1 MRLHILGFAITS
13 IAVNLCIVHSVTGF
27 TLKYVHHRH
36 QQRVTA
42 SQIDGKRTT
51 HLIFSHVEDD
61 TDTDDD
67 DDVGS
72 PPMDLPGAENPSY
85 NINELESMTVPQL
98 KQQLR
103 LRGMKLVGR
112 KSDLINRLLSG
123 GNRMMEDSEDPTVRK
138 GDFSNNTAKEF
149 VDVSSFLDDSDV
161 GKSVKS
167 SSSASVDSYSDND
180 SDSSNPE
187 VWGTE
192 ARLSTSDDYDDK
204 RIVIDSLSRTVLEFK
219 GSNQTYVEAVIVAT
233 RDALR
238 PYMRGGSASYNASQP
253 ITTAKATEQ
262 RLREIQLK
270 REMEAASPI
279 HFDDTEGLDEG
290 DETGIFENILRREV
304 SDWGKYTVTG
314 AQLSAQEVQ
323 GVLLL
328 SDVHGPHS
336 ADTIALAE
344 KIAFECQ
351 PIIVMVP
358 DLFRGNPWTSKTTNT
373 MNEAGQTYEQW
384 RATHDDLRVSV
395 DIRSAA
401 ACLKET
407 YGVSSV
413 VVWGT
418 CYGGGRALEAA
429 SGWYESIHDVDGTTI
444 GPPPVEPSVAVAWYP
459 TRYNAPALFG
469 KNHQGRSVA
478 LISGSQRQFAIIC
491 IFAGN
496 DDIPG
501 ATPNDAAIL
510 KQLLEEDDRVVDHM
524 VKVFPDQSH
533 GFAHL
538 GLAESLE
545 GINDGNSFDEEFV
558 GAGSIDVVEGDADV
572 ACLLST
578 AFMETYSRVFLPTV
592 GPPISV
598 DEEAWGREL
607 TIGDLKDKR
616 NRNVREEL
624 KAWNENFIEEPM
636 ESGPMIDPVDP
647 SNEEELAKLLRSMQP
662 SDYEGKYKLHDTD
675 DLPTIYKKLLSAD
688 ENFQIF

>member
-1 MRLHILGFAITS
+1 MRTNKLYDLGLVCV
-13 IAVNLCIVHSVTGF
+13 AVNIITVHSLRGYTFNVFNKLQQTTVA
-27 TLKYVHHRH
+27 TLIGG
-36 QQRVTA
+36 QRRIP
-42 SQIDGKRTT
+42 S
-51 HLIFSHVEDD
+51 LFSI
-61 TDTDDD
+61 DDD
-67 DDVGS
+67 NDVGS
-72 PPMDLPGAENPSY
+72 PPMDLPGVEYPFQDIDVLASM
-85 NINELESMTVPQL
+85 NIAQL

-103 LRGMKLVGR
+103 LRGMKLMGR
-112 KSDLINRLLSG
+112 KADLINRLITG
-123 GNRMMEDSEDPTVRK
+123 ERRKSEDMSESQHERNSANAT
-138 GDFSNNTAKEF
+138 TKEF
-149 VDVSSFLDDSDV
+149 VDVSSYLEKTDA
-161 GKSVKS
+161 GKYVKS
-167 SSSASVDSYSDND
+167 SSSFANIGDADED
-180 SDSSNPE
+180 KDSSSPE

-192 ARLSTSDDYDDK
+192 ARLSTSVDYDEK
-204 RIVIDSLSRTVLEFK
+204 RIIIDSLSRTVLEFK
-219 GSNQTYVEAVIVAT
+219 GSNQTYVEAVVVAT

-238 PYMRGGSASYNASQP
+238 PFMRGGGAIHNASQL
-253 ITTAKATEQ
+253 ITTTKATEQ
-262 RLREIQLK
+262 RLRDIQLK
-270 REMEAASPI
+270 RELEVAIPV

-328 SDVHGPHS
+328 SDVHGAHS

-358 DLFRGNPWTSKTTNT
+358 DLFRGNPWTPKTTDT
-373 MNEAGQTYEQW
+373 FNESRQTYEEW

-401 ACLKET
+401 ACLRET

-429 SGWYESIHDVDGTTI
+429 SGWYDSIHDVDGSTI
-444 GPPPVEPSVAVAWYP
+444 GPPPVEPMVTVAWYP
-459 TRYNAPALFG
+459 TRYHAPALFG
-469 KNHQGRSVA
+469 KIHHGRSVA
-478 LISGSQRQFAIIC
+478 LVSGLKRQFAVMC

-496 DDIPG
+496 DDTPG
-501 ATPNDAAIL
+501 ATPDDAALL

-538 GLAESLE
+538 GLAASMDS
-545 GINDGNSFDEEFV
+545 INDASGFFEEEFV
-558 GAGSIDVVEGDADV
+558 GAGRIEIADGDADV

-592 GPPISV
+592 GPPISI
-598 DEEAWGREL
+598 DEEEWGREL
-607 TIGDLKDKR
+607 TIGVLQNKR
-616 NRNVREEL
+616 NRNVRDEIKVL
-624 KAWNENFIEEPM
+624 NENFVEEPLV
-636 ESGPMIDPVDP
+636 SGPTIDPVDP
-647 SNEEELAKLLRSMQP
+647 SNEEELANLLRSMQP
-662 SDYEGKYKLHDTD
+662 SDYEGKYKLLDDD

>member
-1 MRLHILGFAITS
+1 MRTDKLYCMAFVGIS
-13 IAVNLCIVHSVTGF
+13 VNLFIVSGF
-27 TLKYVHHRH
+27 TLNCFNKHLRS
-36 QQRVTA
+36 RTA
-42 SQIDGKRTT
+42 SSLKNGEGNQFLFI
-51 HLIFSHVEDD
+51 HVDD
-61 TDTDDD
+61 ENE
-67 DDVGS
+67 VGP
-72 PPMDLPGAENPSY
+72 PPMDLPGEEYPNY
-85 NINELESMTVPQL
+85 NIDELESMNVSQL

-103 LRGMKLVGR
+103 LRGMKLTGR
-112 KSDLINRLLSG
+112 KSDLINRLLNVDHG
-123 GNRMMEDSEDPTVRK
+123 MVEGANKPLHMEQPI
-138 GDFSNNTAKEF
+138 SNDATKEF
-149 VDVSSFLDDSDV
+149 VDVSSYLEDGDV
-161 GKSVKS
+161 GKDVKS
-167 SSSASVDSYSDND
+167 SSSSSSAKIVDDND
-180 SDSSNPE
+180 KSDSSSPE
-187 VWGTE
+187 VWGTD

-204 RIVIDSLSRTVLEFK
+204 RIVIDSLSRTILEFK
-219 GSNQTYVEAVIVAT
+219 GSNQTYVEAVVVAT

-238 PYMRGGSASYNASQP
+238 PYMRGGSAAYNASQP

-262 RLREIQLK
+262 RLRDLQLK
-270 REMEAASPI
+270 RELEAASPV

-328 SDVHGPHS
+328 SDIHGAHS

-358 DLFRGNPWTSKTTNT
+358 DLFRGNPWTSTTT
-373 MNEAGQTYEQW
+373 DTVNESGQTYEMW
-384 RATHDDLRVSV
+384 RAMHDDLRVSV
-395 DIRSAA
+395 DIRCAA
-401 ACLKET
+401 ACLRET

-429 SGWYESIHDVDGTTI
+429 SGWCESIHDVDGSTI
-444 GPPPVEPSVAVAWYP
+444 GPPPVEPMVTVAWYP
-459 TRYNAPALFG
+459 TKYNAPALFG
-469 KNHQGRSVA
+469 KNHNGRCAA
-478 LISGSQRQFAIIC
+478 LVSGLQRQFAVMC

-496 DDIPG
+496 DIIPG
-501 ATPNDAAIL
+501 ATPDDAALL
-510 KQLLEEDDRVVDHM
+510 KRLLEEDDRVVDHM
-524 VKVFPDQSH
+524 VKVFPEQSH

-538 GLAESLE
+538 GLAQSKDFIDDTNGFFE
-545 GINDGNSFDEEFV
+545 EEFA
-558 GAGSIDVVEGDADV
+558 GAGRIEIAEGDADV

-598 DEEAWGREL
+598 DEDDWGREL
-607 TIGDLKDKR
+607 TIADLKNKR
-616 NRNVREEL
+616 NRNIRDEL
-624 KAWNENFIEEPM
+624 KVLNENFIEEPLM
-636 ESGPMIDPVDP
+636 SGPIIDPVDP

-662 SDYEGKYKLHDTD
+662 SDYEGKYKLLDDD

>member
-1 MRLHILGFAITS
+1 MGSNKLYVLGLVGV
-13 IAVNLCIVHSVTGF
+13 AVNLFIVHTVRGYTF
-27 TLKYVHHRH
+27 NFYKRQQTTTTTL
-36 QQRVTA
+36 
-42 SQIDGKRTT
+42 IGGKRRTPF
-51 HLIFSHVEDD
+51 IFSHIGDD
-61 TDTDDD
+61 N
-67 DDVGS
+67 DVGP
-72 PPMDLPGAENPSY
+72 PPMDLPGVEHPLY
-85 NINELESMTVPQL
+85 NIDELESMNVSQL

-103 LRGMKLVGR
+103 LRGMKLIGR
-112 KSDLINRLLSG
+112 KADLINRLLNG
-123 GNRMMEDSEDPTVRK
+123 DDRKIDGMNEPLHELYDSNAT
-138 GDFSNNTAKEF
+138 TKEF
-149 VDVSSFLDDSDV
+149 VDVSSYLEESDA
-161 GKSVKS
+161 GKSFKS
-167 SSSASVDSYSDND
+167 SSSLGDTGDADDEND
-180 SDSSNPE
+180 ISSPE

-219 GSNQTYVEAVIVAT
+219 GSNQTYVDAVIVAT
-233 RDALR
+233 REALR
-238 PYMRGGSASYNASQP
+238 PYMRGGNAFHNASQP

-262 RLREIQLK
+262 RLRDIQLK
-270 REMEAASPI
+270 RELEAATPI

-314 AQLSAQEVQ
+314 AQLSSQEVQ

-328 SDVHGPHS
+328 SDVHGAHS

-358 DLFRGNPWTSKTTNT
+358 DLFRGNPWTPKTTDT
-373 MNEAGQTYEQW
+373 VNEFGQTYEVW

-401 ACLKET
+401 ACLRET
-407 YGVSSV
+407 YGVSAV

-429 SGWYESIHDVDGTTI
+429 SGWYESIHDVDGSTI
-444 GPPPVEPSVAVAWYP
+444 GPPPAEPMVTIAWYP

-478 LISGSQRQFAIIC
+478 LFSGLQRQFAVMC
-491 IFAGN
+491 IFAGS
-496 DDIPG
+496 DDSPG
-501 ATPNDAAIL
+501 ATPDDAALL
-510 KQLLEEDDRVVDHM
+510 KQLLEEDDRIVDHM
-524 VKVFPDQSH
+524 VKIFPNQSH
-533 GFAHL
+533 GFAHI
-538 GLAESLE
+538 GLAESMDS
-545 GINDGNSFDEEFV
+545 INDTNGVFEEEFV
-558 GAGSIDVVEGDADV
+558 GAGRIDIADGDADV

-592 GPPISV
+592 GPPVSIN
-598 DEEAWGREL
+598 EEEWGREL
-607 TIGDLKDKR
+607 TIGDLKNIR
-616 NRNVREEL
+616 NRNIRDEL
-624 KAWNENFIEEPM
+624 KVLNENFIEEPLV
-636 ESGPMIDPVDP
+636 SGPIMDPVDS

-662 SDYEGKYKLHDTD
+662 PDYEGKYKLLDDD